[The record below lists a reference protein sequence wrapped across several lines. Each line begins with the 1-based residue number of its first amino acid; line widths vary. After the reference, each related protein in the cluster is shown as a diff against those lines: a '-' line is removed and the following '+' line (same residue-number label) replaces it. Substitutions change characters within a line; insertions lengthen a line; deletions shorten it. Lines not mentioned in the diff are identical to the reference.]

1 MTNSS
6 VYGDGKEQPGYETEE
21 RKVAPLLV
29 TGARVSKLQL
39 GPAHGLL
46 FCKSSFIGT
55 RHSPQ
60 EGQVLSIWAGE
71 AEKLQQTPPGL
82 QS

>member
-1 MTNSS
+1 MHVKAADISVLWRVTCLSAFLAEMKRRPSRVTNSS

-39 GPAHGLL
+39 GLAHGSL
-46 FCKSSFIGT
+46 FCK
-55 RHSPQ
+55 
-60 EGQVLSIWAGE
+60 
-71 AEKLQQTPPGL
+71 
-82 QS
+82 